1 MEKAEGTARLGAAA
15 WPGMARYS
23 VAQLAQPSLEG
34 RGQPGQHRGP
44 AVGCADG
51 TGSGWCRRAPAGGS
65 CLHGSL
71 WVAHAHLPAQLPAWL
86 PTCLLVPCL
95 LPSLPVS
102 PCSPRTP
109 HHVPRP
115 WPHSRHLQDPAGCS
129 PLQLPLPAH
138 PQGRTAGAPRAQQG
152 TPGTSTRSRE
162 EGTALSQAGC
172 QQRAGSAR
180 GWQLP
185 APDRWSCNR
194 TPDGFGKGKRRMVL
208 TRWLC

>member
-1 MEKAEGTARLGAAA
+1 MARHGPVQRGTAGTAQPGGQGPA
-15 WPGMARYS
+15 WPTQG
-23 VAQLAQPSLEG
+23 PSSGLCG
-34 RGQPGQHRGP
+34 WHR
-44 AVGCADG
+44 V
-51 TGSGWCRRAPAGGS
+51 WLVQEGS
-65 CLHGSL
+65 CWGILSA
-71 WVAHAHLPAQLPAWL
+71 WVPLGRPRPPACTAACLAAHLPVGAL
-86 PTCLLVPCL
+86 L
-95 LPSLPVS
+95 LPSLPVC

-152 TPGTSTRSRE
+152 TPGTSARSRE
-162 EGTALSQAGC
+162 AGTALSQAGC